1 MLKNCTK
8 VIVSLLIVLM
18 IVTVAT
24 KALAANNLDDLLND
38 LNTGNNGNID
48 GNNAQTIPE
57 GENKTENTPEN
68 LNTTPTTGNNAAANA
83 PEKTP
88 YTGIGDYSSL
98 VFIAIFAVSAIYAY
112 KKIRDYNVK

>member
-57 GENKTENTPEN
+57 GENKAENTPEN
-68 LNTTPTTGNNAAANA
+68 LNTTPTTGNNATNV

-88 YTGIGDYSSL
+88 YTGIGDYSSI